1 MSAATASQ
9 FVRTIEVSLAASS
22 FVKRPPLPKPALLT
36 STSTVSP
43 RDSTSPVIFLRPR
56 SLDTSP
62 VTTSASTP

>member
-1 MSAATASQ
+1 MSATTAST

-43 RDSTSPVIFLRPR
+43 RCSISAISFLRLR
-56 SLDTSP
+56 SFETSP